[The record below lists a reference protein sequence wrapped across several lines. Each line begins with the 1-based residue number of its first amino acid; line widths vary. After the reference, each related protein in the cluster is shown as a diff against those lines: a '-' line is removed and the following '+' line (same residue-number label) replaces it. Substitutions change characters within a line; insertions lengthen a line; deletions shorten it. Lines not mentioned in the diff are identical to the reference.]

1 MGTFILKKDNLKLGL
16 VLGLLGPVL
25 GLVFVFFFS
34 SNFRS
39 LTFIE
44 FVDFFFHDNRLI
56 TSIGA
61 LCLLANAVLFTIYIN
76 THRDNT
82 AKGIFVTTLVYGIA
96 ILVIK
101 IFNT

>member
-1 MGTFILKKDNLKLGL
+1 VATFILKKDNLKLGL
-16 VLGLLGPVL
+16 VLGLLGPAL
-25 GLVFVFFFS
+25 GLIVVYFMKFS
-34 SNFRS
+34 SYGFG
-39 LTFIE
+39 E
-44 FVDFFFHDNRLI
+44 FLEYFFNDSKLI

-82 AKGIFVTTLVYGIA
+82 AKGIFATTLVYGIA

-101 IFNT
+101 IFI

>member
-1 MGTFILKKDNLKLGL
+1 MATFILKKDNLKLGL
-16 VLGLLGPVL
+16 LLGLLGPAL
-25 GLVFVFFFS
+25 GLIVVYFLKFS
-34 SNFRS
+34 SYGFG
-39 LTFIE
+39 E
-44 FVDFFFHDNRLI
+44 FLDYFFNDSKLI

-82 AKGIFVTTLVYGIA
+82 AKGIFATTLVYGIA

-101 IFNT
+101 IFI